1 MCVYVSYYSSVSI
14 RVRACPSSSEWQRG
28 RKCWTAL
35 PSCSTSLLA
44 YQKNNNKKPHAL
56 NRKRAPHFPVLEQL
70 ERPQQACQLV
80 SVQRSSHLPACSTT
94 QNFLTCFVW
103 CCNISPLVNFF
114 FSLCADSLFL
124 FLLTGELSCFCSL
137 LFSSASHLSYRFFVS
152 GGPHAWLMACCLE
165 VIFICSTLL
174 QPAFVCRRCPLLTH
188 SATPVLVMWK
198 CGVPLL
204 PLSPKWSWFI
214 ERQHRLL

>member
-1 MCVYVSYYSSVSI
+1 MCPITRVCLYVCVHA
-14 RVRACPSSSEWQRG
+14 RHRASDREEENAELLSRLAQPV
-28 RKCWTAL
+28 CWHTK
-35 PSCSTSLLA
+35 
-44 YQKNNNKKPHAL
+44 KNNNKKPHAL

-103 CCNISPLVNFF
+103 CCNISPLVNF

>member
-1 MCVYVSYYSSVSI
+1 MIKVSSLRLTGYFLTYIYLLFCVCICRAVYVSYYASVSI

-114 FSLCADSLFL
+114 F
-124 FLLTGELSCFCSL
+124 
-137 LFSSASHLSYRFFVS
+137 V
-152 GGPHAWLMACCLE
+152 M
-165 VIFICSTLL
+165 
-174 QPAFVCRRCPLLTH
+174 CR
-188 SATPVLVMWK
+188 
-198 CGVPLL
+198 
-204 PLSPKWSWFI
+204 
-214 ERQHRLL
+214 

>member
-1 MCVYVSYYSSVSI
+1 MCVYVSYYASVSI

-114 FSLCADSLFL
+114 FRYVQIVCFSFYWLVNWAAFALCYSPVLLICLIVSLCL
-124 FLLTGELSCFCSL
+124 
-137 LFSSASHLSYRFFVS
+137 VV
-152 GGPHAWLMACCLE
+152 LMLD
-165 VIFICSTLL
+165 
-174 QPAFVCRRCPLLTH
+174 
-188 SATPVLVMWK
+188 
-198 CGVPLL
+198 
-204 PLSPKWSWFI
+204 
-214 ERQHRLL
+214 